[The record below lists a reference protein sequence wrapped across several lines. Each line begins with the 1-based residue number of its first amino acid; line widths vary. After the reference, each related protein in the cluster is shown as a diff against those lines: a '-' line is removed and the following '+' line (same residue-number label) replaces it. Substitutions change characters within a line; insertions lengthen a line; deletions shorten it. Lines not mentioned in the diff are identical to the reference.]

1 MEEKLYD
8 QEDKEFKDF
17 WWHHGRKKLF
27 IKNLKKFTKLDSKI
41 LEIGSSTGNYF
52 SYIKKKGFVNLHGIE
67 NNKYAL
73 KRCRRKGLKSII
85 KGSATKIPFKKNTLD
100 FVLATDVIEHIKNDK
115 LAIKEIHRV
124 LKPGHHALITV
135 PAFNFFWSK
144 HDIKSHHKRRY
155 TKNTLKE
162 LIKPFNFSL
171 CKIFYFN
178 YLLAIPIILVRFFL
192 KCFKIDLKS
201 ENEFN
206 NWFINK
212 ILKIIFTIDIKSSY
226 YVNPPFGFSIFLLIK
241 KKLD

>member
-1 MEEKLYD
+1 M
-8 QEDKEFKDF
+8 
-17 WWHHGRKKLF
+17 
-27 IKNLKKFTKLDSKI
+27 
-41 LEIGSSTGNYF
+41 
-52 SYIKKKGFVNLHGIE
+52 
-67 NNKYAL
+67 
-73 KRCRRKGLKSII
+73 
-85 KGSATKIPFKKNTLD
+85 
-100 FVLATDVIEHIKNDK
+100 
-115 LAIKEIHRV
+115 
-124 LKPGHHALITV
+124 

-226 YVNPPFGFSIFLLIK
+226 YLNPPFGFSIFLLIK